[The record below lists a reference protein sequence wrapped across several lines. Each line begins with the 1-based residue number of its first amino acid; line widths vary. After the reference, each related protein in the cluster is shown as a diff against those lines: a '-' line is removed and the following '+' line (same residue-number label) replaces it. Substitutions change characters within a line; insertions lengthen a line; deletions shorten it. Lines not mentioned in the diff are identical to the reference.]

1 MEVLFLLISIICLP
15 YLIYGDEGLTFDVNK
30 LKISKQTDQIMIVVP
45 RDHYTYSGKF
55 YYYIKK
61 GNQWVEIMNTEAH
74 IGQDGLGKLIQDD
87 RKTPVGVYSFN
98 CYFGINDNPGTKLPY
113 VKLNESHYW
122 QQDSS
127 AERYN
132 QLVNIETFKDFDTNE
147 CEHLIEETLG
157 YRYAMNINYNEKG
170 IPFKGAGIFLHCF
183 TEKPYTGGCVA
194 LSEVDMIKV
203 FRNINKNALILI
215 DYLENIYNY

>member
-1 MEVLFLLISIICLP
+1 MKVIFLLLSILFLQ
-15 YLIYGDEGLTFDVNK
+15 YLSYENTFDVTK
-30 LKISKQTDQIMIVVP
+30 LKISRQTDQIMIVVP
-45 RDHYTYSGKF
+45 KDHYTYSGFF

-61 GNQWVEIMNTEAH
+61 ENKWIEFMSTEAH
-74 IGQDGLGKLIQDD
+74 LGKNGLGKQIQGDK
-87 RKTPVGVYSFN
+87 KTPVGVYSFN

-122 QQDSS
+122 QGDSY

-132 QLVNIETFKDFDTNE
+132 QLVNIETFKDFDTDE

-157 YRYAMNINYNEKG
+157 YKYAMNINYNEKV

-183 TEKPYTGGCVA
+183 TENPYTAGCVA
-194 LSEVDMIKV
+194 LSEADMIRV
-203 FRNINKNALILI
+203 FRNVNKNTLILI
-215 DYLENIYNY
+215 DYIENIYNY